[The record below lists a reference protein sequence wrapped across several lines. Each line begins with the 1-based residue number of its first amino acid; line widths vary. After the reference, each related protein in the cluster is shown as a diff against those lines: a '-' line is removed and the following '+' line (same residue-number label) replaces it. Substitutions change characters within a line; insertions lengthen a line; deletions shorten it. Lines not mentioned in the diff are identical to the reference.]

1 MLAQDQHIRDPPIGP
16 AEACMASTAEP
27 WSEHDASGMTIPLV
41 PVSQIGD
48 RGLGEDVRG
57 ASHRAQAVCEVCA
70 CVAEGDVSN
79 VAERVGSDADR
90 ALRCGRP
97 CGHPCSCVMAL
108 FQRFWRWLTAISRA
122 EWLT

>member
-27 WSEHDASGMTIPLV
+27 WSEHDASGMTMPLV

-48 RGLGEDVRG
+48 CGLGEDVRG
-57 ASHRAQAVCEVCA
+57 ASHLKPYVK

-97 CGHPCSCVMAL
+97 CGHPCSWPSSSA
-108 FQRFWRWLTAISRA
+108 FGGG
-122 EWLT
+122 

>member
-27 WSEHDASGMTIPLV
+27 WSEHDASGMTMPLV

-57 ASHRAQAVCEVCA
+57 ASHRAQAVCEVC
-70 CVAEGDVSN
+70 
-79 VAERVGSDADR
+79 
-90 ALRCGRP
+90 GRRRR
-97 CGHPCSCVMAL
+97 L
-108 FQRFWRWLTAISRA
+108 QRRGARWK
-122 EWLT
+122 

>member
-1 MLAQDQHIRDPPIGP
+1 MS
-16 AEACMASTAEP
+16 EALLIVLKP
-27 WSEHDASGMTIPLV
+27 YV
-41 PVSQIGD
+41 K
-48 RGLGEDVRG
+48 
-57 ASHRAQAVCEVCA
+57 

-90 ALRCGRP
+90 ALRTTMWAP
-97 CGHPCSCVMAL
+97 MWPSLLMAL